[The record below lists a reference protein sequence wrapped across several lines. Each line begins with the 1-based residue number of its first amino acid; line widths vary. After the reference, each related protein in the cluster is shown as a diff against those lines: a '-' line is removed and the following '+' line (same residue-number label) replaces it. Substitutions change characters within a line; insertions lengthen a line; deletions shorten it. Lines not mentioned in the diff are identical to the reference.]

1 MVTRGEAGLAEEGS
15 QGGRRNG
22 RHSGSLTISAWVARG
37 QINPEPD
44 IPASPGSRALR
55 LDAAGTSRDRSRV
68 CPALPFHPFPPRPP
82 CPPSSARLTPACSAL
97 GSEAASSAAH
107 PGVRLV
113 SRARTPRV
121 SPFVRRDMPPG
132 DFLTDPCPQRTA
144 CAQHPAPRLTEN
156 GRPETAVDR
165 KDEGRRGG
173 PSCTPI
179 LCRHRLRC
187 GKAAESATQ
196 RPRTGT
202 LAAETWRQGT
212 RFKIVWH
219 RRLPISF
226 ATSAVGRAPPPRTG
240 FPEGR
245 RGGWFGSPSGVDAE
259 FLDSPPLIAW
269 APRINGNGPTR
280 WGIQVSLSL
289 APAQV
294 STGEQHGIARWGLAR
309 TFGSLLVQ

>member
-37 QINPEPD
+37 QINREPD

-82 CPPSSARLTPACSAL
+82 CPPSSARLTPASSAL

-219 RRLPISF
+219 RRFRFRLRPQLSAELPH
-226 ATSAVGRAPPPRTG
+226 RALA
-240 FPEGR
+240 FPR
-245 RGGWFGSPSGVDAE
+245 RGAGAGLGALLASTLNFW
-259 FLDSPPLIAW
+259 I
-269 APRINGNGPTR
+269 PRLS
-280 WGIQVSLSL
+280 SL
-289 APAQV
+289 
-294 STGEQHGIARWGLAR
+294 GLH
-309 TFGSLLVQ
+309 V

>member
-44 IPASPGSRALR
+44 IPASPGLRAPR

-68 CPALPFHPFPPRPP
+68 CPALPFRPFPPRPP
-82 CPPSSARLTPACSAL
+82 RPPSSARLTPASSAL

-165 KDEGRRGG
+165 KDEGRRGVQAAP
-173 PSCTPI
+173 PSSADTASAAARPRNQRLKDRVPGRSLQRRGDRGHVLKSCGTEGF
-179 LCRHRLRC
+179 RFRLRPQLS
-187 GKAAESATQ
+187 AELPHRA
-196 RPRTGT
+196 
-202 LAAETWRQGT
+202 LA
-212 RFKIVWH
+212 
-219 RRLPISF
+219 
-226 ATSAVGRAPPPRTG
+226 
-240 FPEGR
+240 FP
-245 RGGWFGSPSGVDAE
+245 RGGAGAGLGALLASTLNFW
-259 FLDSPPLIAW
+259 I
-269 APRINGNGPTR
+269 PRLS
-280 WGIQVSLSL
+280 SL
-289 APAQV
+289 
-294 STGEQHGIARWGLAR
+294 GLH
-309 TFGSLLVQ
+309 V